1 VSGKTPE
8 QIVQA
13 QFDAYNVQDVDGLCA
28 SYAPGCIVASYN
40 GAVIGE
46 GLDALRSRHVAL
58 FAQHP
63 KNRAILLHRIVLGD
77 KVIDHE
83 DVERAPGGER
93 FGVVVIY
100 TVKDGLIV
108 RSDFVKAG

>member
-1 VSGKTPE
+1 MSLSPE
-8 QIVQA
+8 QVVQA
-13 QFDAYNVQDVDGLCA
+13 QFDAYNAQDVDGLCA
-28 SYAPGCIVASYN
+28 SYAPGCVVASYN

-63 KNRAILLHRIVLGD
+63 QNRARLLSRIVLGD

-93 FGVVVIY
+93 FEVVVIY
-100 TVKDGLIV
+100 TVKNGLIA